1 MSRSSLVKF
10 DIPAYS
16 GNYSKGRS
24 GRKIEAIT
32 IHHMAGIL
40 SAKECG
46 KLFQDINRKG
56 SSHYGIGNDG
66 EIAQYVDE
74 QNTAWTNS
82 NWDSNCKSITIETS
96 NCLIGGNWKVSE
108 SALESLIKLVAD
120 IAQRNNL
127 GVLIKGKNL
136 TWHSMFCSTVCP
148 GEYLISKMDYIIDK
162 ANEISNNSE
171 LNSLIIERKIG
182 DVVSINCVYKSSTS
196 TEKMFPLIKSGKIT
210 KILKGAINPYLLE
223 NGKIGWINEE
233 CIVQEKY
240 AKLVDDVWCRINGYG
255 FNKTK
260 YKIIP
265 KNTVVKVLTKDIGY
279 SNNYSWDEIEFDSKI
294 VYLPNAWS
302 EYI

>member
-1 MSRSSLVKF
+1 
-10 DIPAYS
+10 
-16 GNYSKGRS
+16 
-24 GRKIEAIT
+24 
-32 IHHMAGIL
+32 
-40 SAKECG
+40 
-46 KLFQDINRKG
+46 
-56 SSHYGIGNDG
+56 
-66 EIAQYVDE
+66 
-74 QNTAWTNS
+74 
-82 NWDSNCKSITIETS
+82 
-96 NCLIGGNWKVSE
+96 
-108 SALESLIKLVAD
+108 
-120 IAQRNNL
+120 
-127 GVLIKGKNL
+127 
-136 TWHSMFCSTVCP
+136 
-148 GEYLISKMDYIIDK
+148 MDYIIDK